1 MMELVSMIIPVYGV
15 EAYLGECL
23 ETVLN
28 QTYENLEIILIDDE
42 SPDYCPEICDQHAQK
57 DARIKVIHQKNG
69 GAANA
74 RNHGLD
80 MATGEYICFIDS
92 DDKIE
97 NNYVEKLLNAIKKSQ
112 SDVAV
117 CSFKQWYKNKT
128 QDSIGFKNKE
138 YSSKDYIR
146 KFLSDWTCGLIW
158 NKMFDKKTLEGVRF
172 EEGHK
177 IDDEFFT
184 YQAILK
190 AEKVV
195 VFDESLY
202 WYRMRK
208 SGVMLSGTQYQAQM
222 LKDRLEYMTNRYEMV
237 IEKYPDLK
245 AEYLYN
251 LTDNL
256 ISYTRQAQGIKE
268 LEKDVRAIKK
278 QYWNHIMFGL
288 IPMKIKYSFF
298 RSFFDK
304 TKEELSVD
312 EGENHYFE

>member
-1 MMELVSMIIPVYGV
+1 MELVSMIIPVYGV
-15 EAYLGECL
+15 EAYLRECL

-28 QTYENLEIILIDDE
+28 QTYTNLEIILIDDE
-42 SPDYCPEICDQHAQK
+42 SPDYCPEICDQYAQK
-57 DARIKVIHQKNG
+57 DTRIKVIHQKNG

-80 MATGEYICFIDS
+80 MAAGKYICFIDS

-97 NNYVEKLLNAIKKSQ
+97 KTYVEKLLDVIKKSQ

-117 CSFKQWYKNKT
+117 CSFKQWYKDKT
-128 QDSIGFKNKE
+128 QDSSGFENKE

-158 NKMFDKKTLEGVRF
+158 NKMFQKKTLEGVRF

-184 YQAILK
+184 YQTILR

-195 VFDESLY
+195 IFDEPLY
-202 WYRMRK
+202 WYRMRR
-208 SGVMLSGTQYQAQM
+208 SGVMLSGRQYQAQM
-222 LKDRLEYMTNRYEMV
+222 LKDRVEYMTKRYEMV
-237 IEKYPDLK
+237 VEKYPDLK

-251 LTDNL
+251 LADNL
-256 ISYTRQAQGIKE
+256 ISYTRQAQGIQE
-268 LEKDVRAIKK
+268 LEKNVRAVKK
-278 QYWNHIMFGL
+278 QYWNQIMFGQ
-288 IPMKIKYSFF
+288 IPVKMKYSFC

-304 TKEELSVD
+304 TKAHVKVN
-312 EGENHYFE
+312 EGDKNYFE

>member
-1 MMELVSMIIPVYGV
+1 MELVSMIIPVYGV

-28 QTYENLEIILIDDE
+28 QTYLNLEVILIDDE
-42 SPDYCPEICDQHAQK
+42 SPDHCPEICDQYAKK

-97 NNYVEKLLNAIKKSQ
+97 KTYVEKLLEAIKESQ

-117 CSFKQWYKNKT
+117 CSFRQWYKDKMQNST
-128 QDSIGFKNKE
+128 GFENKE
-138 YSSKDYIR
+138 YSGKDYIR

-158 NKMFDKKTLEGVRF
+158 NKMFHKKTLEGVRF

-190 AEKVV
+190 AEKVKI
-195 VFDESLY
+195 FDEPLY

-208 SGVMLSGTQYQAQM
+208 SGVMLSGTQYQEQM
-222 LKDRLEYMTNRYEMV
+222 LKDRLEYMTKRYKMV
-237 IEKYPDLK
+237 VEKYPDLK

-251 LTDNL
+251 LADNL
-256 ISYTRQAQGIKE
+256 ISYTRQAQGIKT
-268 LEKDVRAIKK
+268 LEEDVRKTKK
-278 QYWNHIMFGL
+278 QYWNQIMFG
-288 IPMKIKYSFF
+288 PVPVKMKYSFS

-304 TKEELSVD
+304 TRTELNVD
-312 EGENHYFE
+312 ERENHYFE

>member
-1 MMELVSMIIPVYGV
+1 MLKFSVIVPIYKV
-15 EAYLGECL
+15 EKYIRECI
-23 ETVLN
+23 ESVMN
-28 QTYENLEIILIDDE
+28 QTYSNWELILVDDG
-42 SPDYCPEICDQHAQK
+42 STDKSGDICEKYAAK
-57 DARIKVIHQKNG
+57 DERVKVIHQKNG

-97 NNYVEKLLNAIKKSQ
+97 NNYVDKLLNAIKESQ

-128 QDSIGFKNKE
+128 PDSIGFKNKE

-172 EEGHK
+172 EERHK

-208 SGVMLSGTQYQAQM
+208 SGVMLSGIQYQAQM
-222 LKDRLEYMTNRYEMV
+222 LKDRLEYMTKRYEMV

-278 QYWNHIMFGL
+278 QYWNQIMFGL
-288 IPMKIKYSFF
+288 IPVKIKYSFF

-304 TKEELSVD
+304 TKEELNVD

>member
-1 MMELVSMIIPVYGV
+1 MELVSMIIPVYGV
-15 EAYLGECL
+15 EAYLRECL
-23 ETVLN
+23 ETVVN
-28 QTYENLEIILIDDE
+28 QTYTNLEIILIDDE
-42 SPDYCPEICDQHAQK
+42 SPDHCHEICDQYAQK

-97 NNYVEKLLNAIKKSQ
+97 NNYVEKLFSAIKESQ
-112 SDVAV
+112 SDIAA
-117 CSFKQWYKNKT
+117 CSFKKWYKDKT
-128 QDSIGFKNKE
+128 QDSTGFENKE

-158 NKMFDKKTLEGVRF
+158 NKMFHKKTLEGVRF

-184 YQAILK
+184 YQTILK

-195 VFDESLY
+195 IFDDLLY

-208 SGVMLSGTQYQAQM
+208 SGVMLSGTQYQSQM
-222 LKDRLEYMTNRYEMV
+222 LKDRLEYMTKRYEMV
-237 IEKYPDLK
+237 VEKYPDLK

-251 LTDNL
+251 LADNL
-256 ISYTRQAQGIKE
+256 IIYTRQAQGNKE
-268 LEKDVRAIKK
+268 LEKDVQTIKK
-278 QYWNHIMFGL
+278 KYWNQIMFG
-288 IPMKIKYSFF
+288 PVPVKMKYSFF

-304 TKEELSVD
+304 TKAQMNVN
-312 EGENHYFE
+312 EGEKNYFE